1 MTPEERTEL
10 VKDYTWAMVMDLTV
24 DELCTMLSDILADAL
39 ADMPEENLLKII
51 QDNYPELLEDD
62 DDDDDEEEEEE
73 QVSVTVSKPS
83 PIANS
88 APPWAPK
95 GFKNQR

>member
-10 VKDYTWAMVMDLTV
+10 VKDYTWSMVMDLTV
-24 DELCTMLSDILADAL
+24 DELCTMLSEILADAL
-39 ADMPEENLLKII
+39 ADMPEANLLKMI

-62 DDDDDEEEEEE
+62 DDDDDDEEEEE
-73 QVSVTVSKPS
+73 VAVTVSKPS
-83 PIANS
+83 PIAKS

>member
-10 VKDYTWAMVMDLTV
+10 IKDYTWAMVMDLTV
-24 DELCTMLSDILADAL
+24 DELCTTLADILADAL
-39 ADMPEENLLKII
+39 ADMPEANLLKVI

-62 DDDDDEEEEEE
+62 DDDDDEEEEE
-73 QVSVTVSKPS
+73 VTVTVSKP
-83 PIANS
+83 

>member
-1 MTPEERTEL
+1 MTPEERTDL
-10 VKDYTWAMVMDLTV
+10 IKDYTWAMVMDLTV
-24 DELCTMLSDILADAL
+24 DELCTTLADILADAL
-39 ADMPEENLLKII
+39 ADMPEENLLKVI

-62 DDDDDEEEEEE
+62 DDDEEEEE
-73 QVSVTVSKPS
+73 VTVTVSKP
-83 PIANS
+83 

>member
-10 VKDYTWAMVMDLTV
+10 IKDYTWAMVMDLTV
-24 DELCTMLSDILADAL
+24 DELCTTLADILADAL
-39 ADMPEENLLKII
+39 ADMPEANLLKVI

-62 DDDDDEEEEEE
+62 DEEEEE
-73 QVSVTVSKPS
+73 VTVTVSKP
-83 PIANS
+83 

>member
-10 VKDYTWAMVMDLTV
+10 VKDYTWSTV
-24 DELCTMLSDILADAL
+24 RSMTMDELCTMLSEILADAL
-39 ADMPEENLLKII
+39 ADMPEANLLKMI

-62 DDDDDEEEEEE
+62 DDDDDEEEEE
-73 QVSVTVSKPS
+73 VAVTVSKPS
-83 PIANS
+83 PIAKS

>member
-24 DELCTMLSDILADAL
+24 DELCTMLSEILADAL
-39 ADMPEENLLKII
+39 ADMPEANLLKVI

-62 DDDDDEEEEEE
+62 DDEDDDEEEEE
-73 QVSVTVSKPS
+73 VTVAVSKPS

-95 GFKNQR
+95 GFKNKT

>member
-10 VKDYTWAMVMDLTV
+10 IKDYTWAMVMDLTV
-24 DELCTMLSDILADAL
+24 DELCTTLSDILADAL
-39 ADMPEENLLKII
+39 ADMPEENLLKVI
-51 QDNYPELLEDD
+51 QDKYPELLEDD
-62 DDDDDEEEEEE
+62 DDDDDEEEEETT
-73 QVSVTVSKPS
+73 VTVSKP
-83 PIANS
+83 

>member
-24 DELCTMLSDILADAL
+24 DELCTTLADILADAL
-39 ADMPEENLLKII
+39 ADMPEANLLKVI

-62 DDDDDEEEEEE
+62 DDEEEEE
-73 QVSVTVSKPS
+73 VTVTVSKSS

-95 GFKNQR
+95 GFKNQQ

>member
-24 DELCTMLSDILADAL
+24 DELCTTLADILADAL
-39 ADMPEENLLKII
+39 ADMPEANLLKVI

-62 DDDDDEEEEEE
+62 DDDDEEEEEE
-73 QVSVTVSKPS
+73 VTVTVSKP
-83 PIANS
+83 

>member
-10 VKDYTWAMVMDLTV
+10 VKDYTWAMIMDLTV
-24 DELCTMLSDILADAL
+24 DELCTTLAGVLADAL
-39 ADMPEENLLKII
+39 ADMPDENLLKVI

-62 DDDDDEEEEEE
+62 DDDEEEEE
-73 QVSVTVSKPS
+73 VTVTVSKP
-83 PIANS
+83 

-95 GFKNQR
+95 GFKNKA

>member
-24 DELCTMLSDILADAL
+24 DELCTMLSEILADAL
-39 ADMPEENLLKII
+39 TDMPEANLLKMI

-62 DDDDDEEEEEE
+62 DDDDEEE
-73 QVSVTVSKPS
+73 VTVTVSKPS

>member
-24 DELCTMLSDILADAL
+24 DELCTTLAEILEDAL
-39 ADMPEENLLKII
+39 ADMPEENLLKVI
-51 QDNYPELLEDD
+51 QDKYPELLEDD
-62 DDDDDEEEEEE
+62 DDDDDEEEEETT
-73 QVSVTVSKPS
+73 VTVSKP
-83 PIANS
+83 

>member
-24 DELCTMLSDILADAL
+24 DELCTTLADVLADAL
-39 ADMPEENLLKII
+39 ADMPEENLLKVI

-62 DDDDDEEEEEE
+62 DDDDEEEEE
-73 QVSVTVSKPS
+73 VTVTVSKP
-83 PIANS
+83 

>member
-24 DELCTMLSDILADAL
+24 DELCTMLSEILADAL
-39 ADMPEENLLKII
+39 ADMPEANLLKLI

-73 QVSVTVSKPS
+73 VTVTVSK
-83 PIANS
+83 S

>member
-24 DELCTMLSDILADAL
+24 DELCTTLAEILEDAL
-39 ADMPEENLLKII
+39 SDMPEENLLKVI
-51 QDNYPELLEDD
+51 QDKYPELLEDD
-62 DDDDDEEEEEE
+62 DDDDDEEEEE
-73 QVSVTVSKPS
+73 VTVTVSKP
-83 PIANS
+83 

-95 GFKNQR
+95 GFKNQQRS

>member
-24 DELCTMLSDILADAL
+24 DELCTTLAEILEDAL
-39 ADMPEENLLKII
+39 ADMPEENLLKVI
-51 QDNYPELLEDD
+51 QDKYPELLEDD
-62 DDDDDEEEEEE
+62 DDDDDEEEEETT
-73 QVSVTVSKPS
+73 VTVSKP
-83 PIANS
+83 
-88 APPWAPK
+88 APPRAPK

>member
-24 DELCTMLSDILADAL
+24 DELCTTLAEILEDAL
-39 ADMPEENLLKII
+39 ADMPEENLLKVI
-51 QDNYPELLEDD
+51 QDKYPELLEDD
-62 DDDDDEEEEEE
+62 DDDDDEEEEE
-73 QVSVTVSKPS
+73 VTVTVSKP
-83 PIANS
+83 